1 MNAPFLNQ
9 PFWSLAQ
16 NEALRALKT
25 SVEGLDIEE
34 VKIRQKSFGPNIIE
48 ERRRLR
54 SWRLLFNQAKSPL
67 ILVLVAAGF
76 ITAVLQHWVDTSVI
90 FAAVTVNV
98 LLGFWQENKAEGA
111 LDLLKSYIRTR
122 ARVRRGNREYEID
135 AAELVP
141 GDIIRVSQGDRIPA
155 DARLIFINDLE
166 VDEAILTGESLPVSK
181 RIMPLPV
188 GTGLA
193 ERTSMIFSGTL
204 VVHGFADGVVSVTGA
219 HTEFGKIAHLVA
231 ERRREPTPL
240 ERSIGRFTLRA
251 GFVLAV
257 LVISI
262 FGLGL
267 YVGQAVFDM
276 FLIAVAIAVSVVPE
290 GLPIAVTVILAVGVQ
305 RLAGKKGVV
314 RRLLAAE
321 TLGSASI
328 ILTDKTGTLTQAKM
342 ELAAVVPFGSRGKD
356 AEKRVL
362 REALFNTDIVIEN
375 PDDPADRWN
384 IIGRPIEVALIRGA
398 ARYGILAPEFF
409 SNVKTIDQVP
419 FSSETKFSI
428 SLSHFDGKR
437 QLTFWGAPDILLEY
451 CEVQADDRPAILNEI
466 EKRAFAGERVLGV
479 AIKDFS
485 ASEDKIPE
493 DFTKAKLSFLGLI
506 TFRDP
511 LRPHARAAIV
521 RVREAG
527 VKTVI
532 VTGDHQGTAEAVA
545 RELGLVDGK
554 GAVLTGNDLQYLS
567 PEELGARSDEVT
579 VYARV
584 TPEQKMK
591 LVKLY
596 QKKGEVVAVTGDGIN
611 DAPALEIADIGIA
624 MGSGTDVA
632 KSAADLVILDD
643 NFETIVSAIE
653 EGRRVIGNIRKVI
666 VYLLSDSLNELF
678 LIGGALV
685 IGVALPLNALQILF
699 VNFFSD
705 SFPAI
710 ALAFEK
716 GIDGFG
722 SKPKKLDRNLFDREM
737 QVLILV
743 IGVLVSALLF
753 TLYALLLSLGF
764 EENTVR
770 TFIFAAFASYT
781 LLLAFSVRSLD
792 KSIFSY
798 NLFSNLYLVAGIGV
812 GIFLTVLAVYAP
824 FFQRIF
830 GTVALS
836 PLWVLGVMGVGILN
850 IAAVEITKWFFRKRN

>member
-1 MNAPFLNQ
+1 MTPFLNQ
-9 PFWSLAQ
+9 PFWALAVD
-16 NEALRALKT
+16 ETLRAFKT
-25 SVEGLDIEE
+25 SVVGLDMEE
-34 VKIRQKSFGPNIIE
+34 VKVRQKSYGPNVIE
-48 ERRRLR
+48 ERRRPR
-54 SWRLLFNQAKSPL
+54 VWRLLFNQAKSPL

-76 ITAVLQHWVDTSVI
+76 ITAILQHWVDTSVI
-90 FAAVTVNV
+90 FAAVMVNV

-122 ARVRRGNREYEID
+122 ARVRRGNKEYEID

-155 DARLIFINDLE
+155 DARLIFINDFE
-166 VDEAILTGESLPVSK
+166 VDEAILTGEFLPVSK
-181 RIMPLPV
+181 KIMPLPA

-204 VVHGFADGVVSVTGA
+204 AVHGFADGVVSTIGA

-231 ERRREPTPL
+231 EKKREPTPL
-240 ERSIGRFTLRA
+240 ERSIGRFTVRA
-251 GFVLAV
+251 GFILAV
-257 LVISI
+257 LVVFL

-267 YVGQAVFDM
+267 YTGQAALDM
-276 FLIAVAIAVSVVPE
+276 FLIAVAVAVSVVPE

-305 RLAGKKGVV
+305 RLAVKNGIV

-342 ELAAVVPFGSRGKD
+342 KLAAVVPVGAHGKD
-356 AEKRVL
+356 AEKMIL
-362 REALFNTDIVIEN
+362 REALFNTDTVIEN
-375 PDDPADRWN
+375 PNDPADRWN
-384 IIGRPIEVALIRGA
+384 IVGRPIEAALVRGA
-398 ARYGILAPEFF
+398 ARYGILAPELF
-409 SNVKTIDQVP
+409 SSIKTIDQVP

-428 SLSHFDGKR
+428 SLLHFDGKR
-437 QLTFWGAPDILLEY
+437 RLTFLGAPDILLEY
-451 CEVQADDRPAILNEI
+451 CEVQAGDRSSVLQEI
-466 EKRAFAGERVLGV
+466 ERRAFSGERVLGV
-479 AIKDFS
+479 AVKEFS
-485 ASEDKIPE
+485 AAEDKIPE

-506 TFRDP
+506 TVHDP
-511 LRPHARAAIV
+511 LRPHVRVAIE

-554 GAVLTGNDLQYLS
+554 GAILTGNDLQYLS
-567 PEELGARSDEVT
+567 PEELRARSDEVS

-596 QKKGEVVAVTGDGIN
+596 QEKGEVVAVTGDGLN
-611 DAPALEIADIGIA
+611 DAPALETADIGVA

-632 KSAADLVILDD
+632 KSAADLIILDD

-653 EGRRVIGNIRKVI
+653 EGRRVLGNIRKVI
-666 VYLLSDSLNELF
+666 VYLLSDSMNELF

-685 IGVALPLNALQILF
+685 MGVALPLNALQILF

-710 ALAFEK
+710 ALAFER
-716 GIDGFG
+716 GIDGSG
-722 SKPKKLDRNLFDREM
+722 PKPKKLHRNLFDREM

-753 TLYALLLSLGF
+753 TLYLLLLSAGF

-770 TFIFAAFASYT
+770 TFIFASFASYT
-781 LLLAFSVRSLD
+781 LLLAFSVRSLE

-798 NLFSNLYLVAGIGV
+798 NLFSNLYLVAGMGV
-812 GIFLTVLAVYAP
+812 GIFLTALAVYAP

-830 GTVALS
+830 GTVALP

-850 IAAVEITKWFFRKRN
+850 IAAVEATKWFFRKPH